1 MSNRREAREHVMQA
15 LYAQELSKSTAE
27 DVIETV
33 LQDALTDATSMA
45 FAKKLLLRTL
55 SRRDELDQIIGQHA
69 ENWDLGRIATVDRV
83 VLRMAVC
90 ELLTF
95 EDIPPKVTIDEAI
108 EVAKRYSTDKSGPF
122 INGVLD
128 AVLLDLQ
135 RQGRLQKSGRGL
147 VGMDSIRDR
156 ATPS

>member
-1 MSNRREAREHVMQA
+1 MQA
-15 LYAQELSKSTAE
+15 LYAQELSESTAE

-33 LQDALTDATSMA
+33 LRDALTDAASLA

-55 SRRDELDQIIGQHA
+55 DRRDELDAIVSQHA
-69 ENWDLGRIATVDRV
+69 ENWDLGRIAAIDRI

-90 ELLTF
+90 ELLAF

-108 EVAKRYSTDKSGPF
+108 EVVKRYSTDKSGPF
-122 INGVLD
+122 VNGVLD

-135 RQGRLQKSGRGL
+135 RQGLLQKSGRGL
-147 VGMDSIRDR
+147 VGMDSIRNR
-156 ATPS
+156 TAAS